1 LFRGKTYMMKTI
13 NLSVTGMHCSGCAL
27 AVQDALEKVKGVI
40 AVTVD
45 HNKRT
50 AVVSYDQ
57 ELPET
62 GELLKAIREAGYSG
76 GLSS

>member
-1 LFRGKTYMMKTI
+1 MKKTI
-13 NLSVTGMHCSGCAL
+13 NLSVTGMHCGGCAL
-27 AVQDALEKVKGVI
+27 AVQDALEKVDGVD

-45 HNKRT
+45 HKAGT
-50 AVVSYDQ
+50 AVVTYDQ
-57 ELPET
+57 KKPDT